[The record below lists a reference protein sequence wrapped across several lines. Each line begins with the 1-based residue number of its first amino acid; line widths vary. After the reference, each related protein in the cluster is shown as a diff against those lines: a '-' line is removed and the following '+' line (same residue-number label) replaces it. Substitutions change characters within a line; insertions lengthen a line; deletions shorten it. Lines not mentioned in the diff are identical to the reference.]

1 MAISKILHMK
11 DCGGHFHGK
20 HLKSSLEYIL
30 KPEKTQ
36 EGRLVGAINC
46 QVDTAFEQMKETKR
60 LFGKMDKRQGYHLI
74 LSFKEDEVNPDTA
87 MEITQRFVREYL
99 GKEYEAVYA
108 VHDNTEHVHSH
119 IVFNSVSFVSGKKY
133 RYEKGD
139 WARDIQP
146 ITNRLCEENGLSII
160 EIEDGRGERANEN
173 YKDWS
178 EYREGQFIW
187 SDMIK
192 RDLDS
197 CIIQANSFD
206 DFVDLLKDKGYET
219 KQGKHFA
226 VKPPGMTRFKR
237 CKSLGND
244 YSENQIS
251 ERIKKEDLAYYQAQ
265 KETMKPQIVKCYVK
279 RYKRANMS
287 GLQKRYFAKLY
298 RIGQLKKKPYS
309 QVWNYKN
316 DIRKMNKLQ
325 EQYLFLT
332 RYDIHTVVELA
343 ATIEN
348 LTNKRKEYSTEKSKV
363 YRARQRCIDLFA
375 ILDELEV
382 LKPAEASFQKGDHF
396 FVEEHNQWNSLVE
409 RLHKEGYTFEE
420 VEELRHYYKEQI
432 ALASAKEKA
441 VFHELNLGK
450 SIWKDIETEG
460 SEKTKQEEISETK
473 ELDKEIDKE
482 IDKKIE
488 KDRKKQPKR

>member
-36 EGRLVGAINC
+36 DGRLVGAINC

-60 LFGKMDKRQGYHLI
+60 LFGKIDKRQGYHLI
-74 LSFKEDEVNPDTA
+74 LSFKENEVDPDTA
-87 MEITQRFVREYL
+87 MEITQKFVQEYL

-146 ITNRLCEENGLSII
+146 ITNRLCEEYGLSII
-160 EIEDGRGERANEN
+160 DIEEGKGERANEN

-178 EYREGQFIW
+178 EYREGKFVW
-187 SDMIK
+187 ADMIK

-206 DFVDLLKDKGYET
+206 DFVDLLKEKGYET
-219 KQGKHFA
+219 KQGKHLA

-237 CKSLGND
+237 CKSLGEN
-244 YSENQIS
+244 YSEEQIW
-251 ERIKKEDLAYYQAQ
+251 ERIKKEDLEFYQAQ
-265 KETMKPQIVKCYVK
+265 KELAKPQIVKCYIK
-279 RYKRANMS
+279 RYRRARMS
-287 GLQKRYFAKLY
+287 GLQKRYYARLY
-298 RIGQLKKKPYS
+298 RTGQLKKKPYS
-309 QVWNYKN
+309 QVWKYKN
-316 DIRKMNKLQ
+316 DIRKMHKLQ
-325 EQYLFLT
+325 QQYLFLA
-332 RYDIHTVVELA
+332 RHDIHNVVDLE

-348 LTNKRKEYSTEKSKV
+348 LTDKKKDSSFEKSKV
-363 YRARQRCIDLFA
+363 YRARQRCVNLFS

-382 LKPAEASFQKGDHF
+382 LKPAEESFQKGDDF
-396 FVEEHNQWNSLVE
+396 FIDEHNQWTLLSEQL
-409 RLHKEGYTFEE
+409 LSEGYTLEE
-420 VEELRHYYKEQI
+420 VEKLGSFYKEQI
-432 ALASAKEKA
+432 ASTIAKEKA
-441 VFHELNLGK
+441 VFRELNLGK
-450 SIWKDIETEG
+450 SIWKDLISDNT
-460 SEKTKQEEISETK
+460 EKTKQEEISK
-473 ELDKEIDKE
+473 EKEIDK
-482 IDKKIE
+482 
-488 KDRKKQPKR
+488 DRKEQPKR

>member
-1 MAISKILHMK
+1 MK

-36 EGRLVGAINC
+36 DGRLVGAVNC

-60 LFGKMDKRQGYHLI
+60 LFGKIDKRQGYHLI
-74 LSFKEDEVNPDTA
+74 LSFKENEVDPDTA
-87 MEITQRFVREYL
+87 VEITQKFVQEYL

-119 IVFNSVSFVSGKKY
+119 IIFNSVSFVSGKKY

-146 ITNRLCEENGLSII
+146 ITNRLCEEYGLSII
-160 EIEDGRGERANEN
+160 DIEEGKGERANEN

-178 EYREGQFIW
+178 EYREGKFVW
-187 SDMIK
+187 ADMIK

-206 DFVDLLKDKGYET
+206 DFVDLLKEKGYET

-237 CKSLGND
+237 CKSLGEN
-244 YSENQIS
+244 YSEEQIW
-251 ERIKKEDLAYYQAQ
+251 ERIKKEDLAFYQSQ
-265 KETMKPQIVKCYVK
+265 KESVKPQIVKYYIK
-279 RYKRANMS
+279 RYRRARMS
-287 GLQKRYFAKLY
+287 GLQKRYYARIY
-298 RIGQLKKKPYS
+298 RTGQLKKKPYS
-309 QVWNYKN
+309 QVWKYKN
-316 DIRKMNKLQ
+316 DIRKMHKLQ
-325 EQYLFLT
+325 QQYLFLA
-332 RYDIHTVVELA
+332 RHDIQNVVDLV

-348 LTNKRKEYSTEKSKV
+348 LTDKRKESSAEKSKV
-363 YRARQRCIDLFA
+363 YRARQRCVNLFSV
-375 ILDELEV
+375 LDELEV
-382 LKPAEASFQKGDHF
+382 LKPAEDSYQKGDQF
-396 FVEEHNQWNSLVE
+396 FVEEHNQWNSFLVQ
-409 RLHKEGYTFEE
+409 LHREGYSLEE
-420 VEELRHYYKEQI
+420 VEELRRYYKEQI
-432 ALASAKEKA
+432 ASASAKEKA
-441 VFHELNLGK
+441 VFRELNLGK
-450 SIWKDIETEG
+450 SIWKDLVSENT
-460 SEKTKQEEISETK
+460 EKTKQEEMSK
-473 ELDKEIDKE
+473 EKEID
-482 IDKKIE
+482 

>member
-1 MAISKILHMK
+1 MK

-36 EGRLVGAINC
+36 DGRLVGAVNC

-60 LFGKMDKRQGYHLI
+60 LFGKIDKRQGYHLI
-74 LSFKEDEVNPDTA
+74 LSFNENEVDPDTA
-87 MEITQRFVREYL
+87 VEITQKFVQEYL
-99 GKEYEAVYA
+99 GKDYEAVYA

-119 IVFNSVSFVSGKKY
+119 IIFNSVSFVSGKKY

-146 ITNRLCEENGLSII
+146 ITNRLCEEYGLSII
-160 EIEDGRGERANEN
+160 DIEEGKGERENEN

-178 EYREGQFIW
+178 EYREGKFVW
-187 SDMIK
+187 ADMIK

-206 DFVDLLKDKGYET
+206 DFVDLLKEKGYET
-219 KQGKHFA
+219 KQGKHLA

-237 CKSLGND
+237 CMSLGEN
-244 YSENQIS
+244 YSEEQIW
-251 ERIKKEDLAYYQAQ
+251 ERIKQEDLAFYQSQ
-265 KETMKPQIVKCYVK
+265 KESAKPQIVKCYIK
-279 RYKRANMS
+279 QYKRARMS
-287 GLQKRYFAKLY
+287 GLQKRYYAKLY

-309 QVWNYKN
+309 QVWKYKN
-316 DIRKMNKLQ
+316 DIRKMLKLQ
-325 EQYLFLT
+325 QQYLFLA
-332 RYDIHTVVELA
+332 RHDIHNVVDLA

-348 LTNKRKEYSTEKSKV
+348 LTDKRKESSSEKSKV
-363 YRARQRCIDLFA
+363 YRARQRCVNLFA

-382 LKPAEASFQKGDHF
+382 LKPAEDSYQKGDQF
-396 FVEEHNQWNSLVE
+396 FVEEHNQWNSFLVQ
-409 RLHKEGYTFEE
+409 LHREGYSLEE
-420 VEELRHYYKEQI
+420 VEELRRYYKEQI
-432 ALASAKEKA
+432 ASASAKEKV
-441 VFHELNLGK
+441 VFRELNLGK
-450 SIWKDIETEG
+450 SIWNDIVSEKT
-460 SEKTKQEEISETK
+460 EKTKQEEMSK
-473 ELDKEIDKE
+473 EKEID
-482 IDKKIE
+482 

>member
-36 EGRLVGAINC
+36 DGRLVGAVNC

-60 LFGKMDKRQGYHLI
+60 LFGKIDKRQGYHLI
-74 LSFKEDEVNPDTA
+74 LSFKENEVDPDTA
-87 MEITQRFVREYL
+87 VEITQKFVQEYL

-119 IVFNSVSFVSGKKY
+119 IIFNSVSFVSGKKY

-139 WARDIQP
+139 WSRDIQP
-146 ITNRLCEENGLSII
+146 ITNRLCEEYGLSII
-160 EIEDGRGERANEN
+160 DIEEGKGERANEN

-178 EYREGQFIW
+178 EYREGKFVW
-187 SDMIK
+187 ADMIK

-206 DFVDLLKDKGYET
+206 DFVDLLKEKGYET

-237 CKSLGND
+237 CKSLGEN
-244 YSENQIS
+244 YSEEQIW
-251 ERIKKEDLAYYQAQ
+251 ERIKKEDFAFYQSQ
-265 KETMKPQIVKCYVK
+265 KESVKPQIVKCYIK
-279 RYKRANMS
+279 RYRRARMS
-287 GLQKRYFAKLY
+287 GLQKRYYARIY
-298 RIGQLKKKPYS
+298 RTGQLKKKPYS
-309 QVWNYKN
+309 QVWKYKN
-316 DIRKMNKLQ
+316 DIRKMHKLQ
-325 EQYLFLT
+325 QQYLFLA
-332 RYDIHTVVELA
+332 RHGIQNVVDLA

-348 LTNKRKEYSTEKSKV
+348 LTDKRKESSAEKSKV
-363 YRARQRCIDLFA
+363 YRARQRCVNLFS

-382 LKPAEASFQKGDHF
+382 LKPVEDSYQKGDQF
-396 FVEEHNQWNSLVE
+396 FVEEHNQWNSFLVQ
-409 RLHKEGYTFEE
+409 LHREGYSLEE
-420 VEELRHYYKEQI
+420 VEELRRYYKEQI
-432 ALASAKEKA
+432 ASASAKEKA
-441 VFHELNLGK
+441 VFRELNLGK
-450 SIWKDIETEG
+450 SIWKDLVSENT
-460 SEKTKQEEISETK
+460 EKTKQEEMSK
-473 ELDKEIDKE
+473 EKEID
-482 IDKKIE
+482 

>member
-60 LFGKMDKRQGYHLI
+60 LFGKIDKRQGYHLI
-74 LSFKEDEVNPDTA
+74 LSFKEDEVYPDTG
-87 MEITQRFVREYL
+87 MEITQKFVQEYL

-108 VHDNTEHVHSH
+108 VHDNTDHVHSH
-119 IVFNSVSFVSGKKY
+119 IIFNSVSFVSGKKY

-146 ITNRLCEENGLSII
+146 ITNRLCEEYGLSII
-160 EIEDGRGERANEN
+160 DIEERKGERSNEN
-173 YKDWS
+173 YKDSS
-178 EYREGQFIW
+178 EYREGKFIW

-206 DFVDLLKDKGYET
+206 DFVDLLKEKGYET

-237 CKSLGND
+237 CKSLGEN
-244 YSENQIS
+244 YSEEQIR
-251 ERIKKEDLAYYQAQ
+251 ERIRKEDLAFYQAQ
-265 KETMKPQIVKCYVK
+265 KESVKPQIVKCYVK
-279 RYKRANMS
+279 RYRRAKMS
-287 GLQKRYFAKLY
+287 GLQKRYYAKLY

-309 QVWNYKN
+309 QVWKYKN
-316 DIRKMNKLQ
+316 DIRKMQKLQ
-325 EQYLFLT
+325 EQYLFLA
-332 RYDIHTVVELA
+332 RHDICNLVELA
-343 ATIEN
+343 ATIEI
-348 LTNKRKEYSTEKSKV
+348 LTDKRRESSSEKSKV
-363 YRARQRCIDLFA
+363 YRARQRCVNLFA
-375 ILDELEV
+375 ILDEMEV
-382 LKPAEASFQKGDHF
+382 LRLAEESFQKGDHF
-396 FVEEHNQWNSLVE
+396 FMEEHNQWTSLIE
-409 RLHKEGYTFEE
+409 QLRKEGYTFEE
-420 VEELRHYYKEQI
+420 VEELRRYYKEQI
-432 ALASAKEKA
+432 ASTSAKEKA
-441 VFHELNLGK
+441 VFRELNLGK
-450 SIWKDIETEG
+450 SIWKDIKTENT
-460 SEKTKQEEISETK
+460 EKTKQEELSK
-473 ELDKEIDKE
+473 EKEIDKE
-482 IDKKIE
+482 IN
-488 KDRKKQPKR
+488 KDRKEQPKR